1 MVVNETTKTILLT
14 IAVLV
19 TASIY
24 FLPTLVARKEN
35 KGGVFVLN
43 LFLGWTLFG
52 WVLAM
57 YIGVKNAHK
66 SSVTTGTPKRT
77 YVDLNDL
84 PSKRE
89 RMELENFGETEE
101 AMRTRIRREEMIRME
116 ERAKLKKEFEL
127 EKDI

>member
-1 MVVNETTKTILLT
+1 MVNETTKTIVFT
-14 IAVLV
+14 IAIL
-19 TASIY
+19 ASALIY

-57 YIGVKNAHK
+57 YLGVKN
-66 SSVTTGTPKRT
+66 GQKRT
-77 YVDLNDL
+77 YVDLKDL

-89 RMELENFGETEE
+89 RMELKSFGETEDT
-101 AMRTRIRREEMIRME
+101 MRARIRREEIIRME
-116 ERAKLKKEFEL
+116 ERAKLKKEFEC
-127 EKDI
+127 K

>member
-1 MVVNETTKTILLT
+1 MEVNEITKNILFT
-14 IAVLV
+14 IAVLG

-57 YIGVKNAHK
+57 YLGVKNDQ
-66 SSVTTGTPKRT
+66 KRT
-77 YVDLNDL
+77 YVDLKDL

-89 RMELENFGETEE
+89 RMELDSFGETEE
-101 AMRTRIRREEMIRME
+101 AMRRRIRREEIIRME
-116 ERAKLKKEFEL
+116 ERTKLRKEFE
-127 EKDI
+127 DR